1 MLSFWAALWYNEK
14 YTGIKNIED
23 ESYDGLEIMT
33 TLDSKLDF
41 ESQTLVTERL
51 EQLAVSEHTTG
62 EALENGQYEVEL
74 QDDCFEIYLELPQ

>member
-1 MLSFWAALWYNEK
+1 M
-14 YTGIKNIED
+14 
-23 ESYDGLEIMT
+23 M

-41 ESQTLVTERL
+41 DSQTLVTERL